1 MMKKRN
7 LIFLILPIF
16 ALLAL
21 FAKGGNTSMDTSL
34 SKFLRC
40 ENGQWKNSLYYSDDV
55 NGCPDLIEY
64 AIRPAYVSEKSSEFI
79 LRLIPLPAGKYG
91 LSLSNSGVVYS
102 PYTIDVDTT
111 DSYRIRNSKYG
122 IAKGLTV
129 RSKMSS
135 DNALF
140 FYPFDRYKGE
150 INMLA
155 VDDLTKSG
163 IPGTV
168 SAFQESLSGWILHL
182 SEPQEPEADTNGKA
196 VYGSITTVEW
206 SLKRANIVFFSVL
219 LLSILMIIALI
230 SAFVITRSIHNG
242 KRPPSMNLLL
252 WLATILFAILQV
264 RTNFAGNPP
273 IGILLD
279 YVIVFPVLSAMLLL
293 GILNTFY
300 WIRRWDW
307 DLENEPTYETTK

>member
-1 MMKKRN
+1 MKRKYISFL
-7 LIFLILPIF
+7 LIIPFIL
-16 ALLAL
+16 LLSL
-21 FAKGGNTSMDTSL
+21 FAKGGSTSVEESL

-40 ENGQWKNSLYYSDDV
+40 ENGQWKETLYFSDDV
-55 NGCPDLIEY
+55 NGCPDLIEF
-64 AIRPAYVSEKSSEFI
+64 AIRPAYVSEKSSEFV
-79 LRLIPLPAGKYG
+79 LRVIPLPAGIYG

-102 PYTIDVDTT
+102 PYTIDIDTT
-111 DSYRIRNSKYG
+111 DSFRIRNPKYG

-129 RSKMSS
+129 RAKMSS
-135 DNALF
+135 ENELF
-140 FYPFDRYKGE
+140 FYPFDRYQGE

-163 IPGTV
+163 IPGTI
-168 SAFQESLSGWILHL
+168 SAFKESLSGWKLSL
-182 SEPQEPEADTNGKA
+182 SEPLTPEPDTNGK
-196 VYGSITTVEW
+196 VIYGSVTTLEW

-219 LLSILMIIALI
+219 LLCLLMVIALA
-230 SAFVITRSIHNG
+230 SAFMITRSIHKG
-242 KRPPSMNLLL
+242 QRPPSMNLLL

-264 RTNFAGNPP
+264 RTNFTGNPP

-307 DLENEPTYETTK
+307 DLENEPTSETVQ